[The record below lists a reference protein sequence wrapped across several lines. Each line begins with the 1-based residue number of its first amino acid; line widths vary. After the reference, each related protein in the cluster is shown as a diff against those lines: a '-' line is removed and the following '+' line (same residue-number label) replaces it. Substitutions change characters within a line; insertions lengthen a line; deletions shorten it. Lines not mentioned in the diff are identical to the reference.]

1 MSSQLSSNRIVSRE
15 SSERGESSSGS
26 SESTSG
32 SLGPTYDWVEI
43 AVRNTATMLRKPDDL
58 DKVIAKAPLV
68 HSGLPSDIVV
78 AEICGYTDRV
88 CHGRE
93 NAPVDFFFVYNTL
106 FVDLRVT
113 LPFDEFT
120 TDVLRFLNLAPT
132 QLHPNSWA
140 CLQAYRMVCQLFYL
154 TPRVEVFLFYYN
166 TYPAN
171 PVSWVSLVSRPGSV
185 CFAAFT
191 TSYKNFKERYFK
203 VFMEPDS
210 REHFYLAE
218 GGTKFPFHWTQNP
231 TSLTINSRTAV
242 SVLGKAEMA
251 VFDQLPHKLPTRDI
265 ISLYTSSDPWV
276 DFVGMLLCNFD
287 WSDCF
292 INSV

>member
-1 MSSQLSSNRIVSRE
+1 MSSQLSSNRIGSRE
-15 SSERGESSSGS
+15 SSESGESSSGS
-26 SESTSG
+26 SESTNG
-32 SLGPTYDWVEI
+32 SLGLTYDWVEV
-43 AVRNTATMLRKPDDL
+43 AVRNAATMLRKPDDL
-58 DKVIAKAPLV
+58 DKVIAKASLV
-68 HSGLPSDIVV
+68 RSGLPSDMII

-93 NAPVDFFFVYNTL
+93 NAPVDFFFMYNTL

-120 TDVLRFLNLAPT
+120 TEVLRFLNLAPT

-140 CLQAYRMVCQLFYL
+140 CLQAYRMVCQLFDL
-154 TPRVEVFLFYYN
+154 TPRAEVFLFYYN

-171 PVSWVSLVSRPGSV
+171 PVSWVSLVSRPGCV
-185 CFAAFT
+185 RFAAFT

-203 VFMEPDS
+203 VFVEPDG

-231 TSLTINSRTAV
+231 TTLNMNTRTAV
-242 SVLGKAEMA
+242 SAMGKAEMA
-251 VFDQLPHKLPTRDI
+251 VFDQLPHKLPTREI
-265 ISLYTSSDPWV
+265 ISLYTSSDPWA
-276 DFVGMLLCNFD
+276 DFVGMLLYNL
-287 WSDCF
+287 
-292 INSV
+292 V